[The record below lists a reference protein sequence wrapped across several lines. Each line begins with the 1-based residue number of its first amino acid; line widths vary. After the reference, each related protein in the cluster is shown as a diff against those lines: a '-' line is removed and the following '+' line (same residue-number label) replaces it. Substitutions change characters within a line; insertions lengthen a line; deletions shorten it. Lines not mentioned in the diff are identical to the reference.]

1 MIRSILIT
9 AIGGDI
15 SQGVATILRENRP
28 DIKLVGVDMQNRH
41 GGRMFVDEYA
51 LVPPAS
57 NKNYKEEVRK
67 LIKLYSIDAI
77 IPMSEPELSAW
88 LPFEDSASGVK
99 WIISGNKVVAA
110 GLDKLETINAISNLG
125 LPVPWTKKVVDGG
138 IKKFPCV
145 MKSRFGSGSRNVS
158 IAQNIMDFDY
168 WAKKNPEGIFQE
180 LLEPADQEVTCAV
193 YRDMAGE
200 IATLLML
207 RKLTGGLTGWA
218 KVIYDPQALELC
230 EKIAIGLDLK
240 GSMNIQMRLTECG
253 PRVFEINPR
262 FSSTVL
268 MRHRVGFS
276 DVLWA
281 VSEAEGKPIHY
292 PHIQGDIQMAR
303 TQGAIILNK
312 VSSVKK

>member
-1 MIRSILIT
+1 MIRNILIT

-28 DIKLVGVDMQNRH
+28 DIKLVGVDMQNQH

-77 IPMSEPELSAW
+77 IPMSEPELTAW

-145 MKSRFGSGSRNVS
+145 MKSRFGSGSRNVL
-158 IAQNIMDFDY
+158 IAQDIMDFDY
-168 WAKKNPEGIFQE
+168 WAKRNPEGICQE
-180 LLEPADQEVTCAV
+180 FLEPNDQEVTCAV
-193 YRDMAGE
+193 YRDRAGKV
-200 IATLLML
+200 ATLLML
-207 RKLTGGLTGWA
+207 RKLAGGLTGWA

-268 MRHRVGFS
+268 MRHQVGFS

-281 VSEAEGKPIHY
+281 VSEAEGKAIHY
-292 PHIQGDIQMAR
+292 PHIQADIQMAR

-312 VSSVKK
+312 MSSVKK

>member
-1 MIRSILIT
+1 MIRNILIT

-28 DIKLVGVDMQNRH
+28 DIKLVGVDMQNQH
-41 GGRMFVDEYA
+41 GGRMFVDQYA

-57 NKNYKEEVRK
+57 NKNYKREIQK

-77 IPMSEPELSAW
+77 IPMSEPELSAC
-88 LPFEDSASGVK
+88 LPFEDLANGVK
-99 WIISGNKVVAA
+99 WITSGNKVVAV
-110 GLDKLETINAISNLG
+110 GLDKLETIRAISNLG
-125 LPVPWTKKVVDGG
+125 LSVPWTQIVADGE
-138 IKKFPCV
+138 ITQFPCV
-145 MKSRFGSGSRNVS
+145 LKNRFGSGSRNVS
-158 IAQNIMDFDY
+158 IAQNIMDFNY
-168 WAKKNPEGIFQE
+168 WAQKYPEGISQE

-193 YRDMAGE
+193 YRDRAGK

-207 RKLTGGLTGWA
+207 RKLTGGLTSWA
-218 KVIYDPQALELC
+218 KVIYDTQALELC

-240 GSMNIQMRLTECG
+240 GSMNIQMRLTVCG

-268 MRHRVGFS
+268 MRHRIGFS
-276 DVLWA
+276 DVLWTI
-281 VSEAEGKPIHY
+281 SEAEGKPIHY

-303 TQGAIILNK
+303 TQGAIILDK
-312 VSSVKK
+312 VSSV

>member
-1 MIRSILIT
+1 MIKSILIT

-28 DIKLVGVDMQNRH
+28 DIKLVGVDMQNQH
-41 GGRMFVDEYA
+41 GGQMFVDEYA
-51 LVPPAS
+51 LVPPAT
-57 NKNYKEEVRK
+57 NKNYKQEIQK
-67 LIKLYSIDAI
+67 LIKLHSIDAI
-77 IPMSEPELSAW
+77 IPMSEPELSTW
-88 LPFEDSASGVK
+88 LPFKCAASGVK
-99 WIISGNKVVAA
+99 WITPGNKVVAV

-125 LPVPWTKKVVDGG
+125 LPAPWTKKIPDNG
-138 IKKFPCV
+138 IKKIPCII
-145 MKSRFGSGSRNVS
+145 KSRFGSGSRNVS

-168 WAKKNPEGIFQE
+168 WAKKIPEGISQE
-180 LLEPADQEVTCAV
+180 LLEPSDQEVTCAV
-193 YRDMAGE
+193 YRDMAGK

-218 KVIYDPQALELC
+218 KVIYDPKALELC

-240 GSMNIQMRLTECG
+240 GSMNIQMRLTKTG

-276 DVLWA
+276 DVLWS

-303 TQGAIILNK
+303 TQGAVILNK
-312 VSSVKK
+312 VPSV